1 MECFAACT
9 ASYYNLKGLFETIR
23 TRYKSAIHRDVL
35 HVEYP
40 SQDETIDFFI
50 FTFGSIVSWGSGKE
64 KCLEFAKEIKEFGE
78 APPKDTETDE
88 FTYFYGT
95 PPAKIVE
102 DEICLPD
109 RDPLTKL
116 SISYAIA
123 QSVKLE
129 TFETSIQKTF
139 NNTKHLPEDLAT
151 KGKIL
156 LSRREIRKKTGQLFI
171 ERSSINLHLD
181 VLDTPEIFWEFPEL
195 EPIYKMAAVYLDIN
209 TRVEILNYRLNVL
222 HELLEMLGNE
232 LNHQHS
238 SRLEWTIILLIIIE
252 VVLTVS
258 RDILSGYE
266 KPSHWTCSP
275 LPKVHPTFAW
285 NNTNV

>member
-9 ASYYNLKGLFETIR
+9 ASSYNLKALFEAIR
-23 TRYKSAIHRDVL
+23 TRYKSAMHRDVM

-40 SQDETIDFFI
+40 TDKGEVIDYFL
-50 FTFGSIVSWGSGKE
+50 FTFGAIVSWGANQE
-64 KCLEFAKEIKEFGE
+64 ACMEFVKEIKPFDIM
-78 APPKDTETDE
+78 PHKDIEKDE
-88 FTYFYGT
+88 FTYFYGNS
-95 PPAKIVE
+95 PKMVE

-109 RDPLTKL
+109 RDPLSKL

-123 QSVKLE
+123 QSVKLQ

-139 NNTKHLPEDLAT
+139 NNTKHLPEDLAS

-156 LSRREIRKKTGQLFI
+156 LSRQEIRKKTGQLFI

-195 EPIYKMAAVYLDIN
+195 EPLYKMASIYLDIN
-209 TRVEILNYRLNVL
+209 TRVEILNHRLNVL

-232 LNHQHS
+232 LHHQHS
-238 SRLEWTIILLIIIE
+238 SRLEWTIILLIVIE
-252 VVLTVS
+252 VVLM
-258 RDILSGYE
+258 LA
-266 KPSHWTCSP
+266 K
-275 LPKVHPTFAW
+275 
-285 NNTNV
+285 

>member
-1 MECFAACT
+1 MECFAVCT
-9 ASYYNLKGLFETIR
+9 ASSYNLKPLYESMR
-23 TRYKSAIHRDVL
+23 TRYKSTMHRDVM
-35 HVEYP
+35 HVEY
-40 SQDETIDFFI
+40 SNKGQLIDVFL
-50 FTFGSIVSWGSGKE
+50 FTFGSVVIWGSNQEG
-64 KCLEFAKEIKEFGE
+64 CLEFFKEIKSFEVM
-78 APPKDTETDE
+78 PHKDIESDE
-88 FTYFYGT
+88 FTYFYGNGS
-95 PPAKIVE
+95 AKINE

-109 RDPLTKL
+109 KDSLSKL

-123 QSVKLE
+123 QSVKLQ

-151 KGKIL
+151 KGKIF
-156 LSRREIRKKTGQLFI
+156 LSRREIRRKTGQLFI

-195 EPIYKMAAVYLDIN
+195 EPLYKMAAIYMDIN
-209 TRVEILNYRLNVL
+209 TRVEILNHRLNVL

-258 RDILSGYE
+258 KDIL
-266 KPSHWTCSP
+266 KWT
-275 LPKVHPTFAW
+275 
-285 NNTNV
+285 

>member
-1 MECFAACT
+1 MECFAVCT
-9 ASYYNLKGLFETIR
+9 AAAYHLKPLFEFLKGS
-23 TRYKSAIHRDVL
+23 YKSTFHRDVL
-35 HVEYP
+35 HVEYADP
-40 SQDETIDFFI
+40 SNGNTYDFF
-50 FTFGSIVSWGSGKE
+50 FFSFGAVVSWGTNKE
-64 KCLEFAKEIKEFGE
+64 TCLNFAQEASPFEVNPHKEF
-78 APPKDTETDE
+78 ETDE

-95 PPAKIVE
+95 GPAKIYE
-102 DEICLPD
+102 DDICLPD
-109 RDPLTKL
+109 QDPYSKL
-116 SISYAIA
+116 AISYAIA

-139 NNTKHLPEDLAT
+139 NKTKHLPEDLAT
-151 KGKIL
+151 KGKIF

-195 EPIYKMAAVYLDIN
+195 EPLYKMAAVYLDIN
-209 TRVEILNYRLNVL
+209 PRVEILNHRLNVL

-238 SRLEWTIILLIIIE
+238 SRLEWTIILLIVIE

-258 RDILSGYE
+258 KDIL
-266 KPSHWTCSP
+266 KWT
-275 LPKVHPTFAW
+275 
-285 NNTNV
+285 

>member
-9 ASYYNLKGLFETIR
+9 ASSYNLKALFETIR
-23 TRYKSAIHRDVL
+23 TRYKSTMHRDVM

-40 SQDETIDFFI
+40 NKGEVIDYFL
-50 FTFGSIVSWGSGKE
+50 FTFGSIVSWGTNQAG
-64 KCLEFAKEIKEFGE
+64 CMEFVKEISPFEVM
-78 APPKDTETDE
+78 PHKDIETDE
-88 FTYFYGT
+88 FTYFYGS
-95 PPAKIVE
+95 PPAKIVD

-109 RDPLTKL
+109 RDPLSKL

-139 NNTKHLPEDLAT
+139 NSTKHLPEDLAS

-156 LSRREIRKKTGQLFI
+156 LSRREIRRKTGQLFI

-181 VLDTPEIFWEFPEL
+181 VLDTPEIFWELPEL
-195 EPIYKMAAVYLDIN
+195 EPIYKMAAIYLDIN
-209 TRVEILNYRLNVL
+209 TRVEILNHRLNVL

-258 RDILSGYE
+258 KDIL
-266 KPSHWTCSP
+266 KWT
-275 LPKVHPTFAW
+275 
-285 NNTNV
+285 

>member
-1 MECFAACT
+1 MECYGLCT
-9 ASYYNLKGLFETIR
+9 ASSYNLKAFFDTIR
-23 TRYKSAIHRDVL
+23 TRYKSTMHRDVM
-35 HVEYP
+35 HIEYH
-40 SQDETIDFFI
+40 DKGERVDYFL
-50 FTFGSIVSWGSGKE
+50 FTFGAIVSWGASLEG
-64 KCLEFAKEIKEFGE
+64 CLEFIKEI
-78 APPKDTETDE
+78 APFDIMPHKDFEKDE
-88 FTYFYGT
+88 FTYFYGST
-95 PPAKIVE
+95 PAKIVE

-109 RDPLTKL
+109 RDPLSKL

-123 QSVKLE
+123 QSVKLQ

-156 LSRREIRKKTGQLFI
+156 LSRREIRRKTGQLFI

-195 EPIYKMAAVYLDIN
+195 EPLYKMAAIYLDIN
-209 TRVEILNYRLNVL
+209 TRVEILNHRLNVL

-238 SRLEWTIILLIIIE
+238 SRLEWTIILLIVIE
-252 VVLTVS
+252 VALIVAK
-258 RDILSGYE
+258 DIL
-266 KPSHWTCSP
+266 KWT
-275 LPKVHPTFAW
+275 
-285 NNTNV
+285 